1 MVKVGRINI
10 SSFLFLFVLTVLCC
24 RVSLCFSYVCCSR
37 VMEQIRL
44 HLDWGPTV
52 EYSAMDIWHLHNTS
66 VSQRSSCMTCLFCIP
81 FSFLF
86 SFPFSCSPLPCII
99 PDIYI
104 FRAILCISHKI
115 CRSTAERH
123 LGNASPKQAWCRL
136 SSRGHG
142 FEWLTAL
149 TP

>member
-10 SSFLFLFVLTVLCC
+10 SSFFFLYCTASRIALFL
-24 RVSLCFSYVCCSR
+24 YVCCSR

-44 HLDWGPTV
+44 HLDWSPTV

-66 VSQRSSCMTCLFCIP
+66 VSQRSSCMTWLFCRPLI
-81 FSFLF
+81 FF
-86 SFPFSCSPLPCII
+86 FPFLPLPCLFLFYTYSVLFYAF
-99 PDIYI
+99 P
-104 FRAILCISHKI
+104 KI
-115 CRSTAERH
+115 CRSTAERQ
-123 LGNASPKQAWCRL
+123 LGSASPKQAWCRL